1 MAIDNS
7 AQSPL
12 TLALDTASRAPSI
25 ALARPEVIIASSS
38 LATTDHISERLW
50 SEIDLL
56 MEEAV
61 IGIDDVELF
70 AVCAGPGGFTGLR
83 VGVAAIKGFALAT
96 SRPAIGVTALEAAA
110 LAADSRGL
118 VCSMVG
124 AYKNEVYS
132 QLFSF
137 DKEGAPVAEN
147 QPAVTTIAEAV
158 DRMASI
164 DSVVFAG
171 DAVADHL
178 EAIRQARPSGWTA
191 RDETRYLSE
200 AIARLAIMRYYRGEA
215 QDAESVQAFYVR
227 RAEAEIKLSLGLL
240 GSKIKRSIRN
250 E

>member
-1 MAIDNS
+1 
-7 AQSPL
+7 
-12 TLALDTASRAPSI
+12 
-25 ALARPEVIIASSS
+25 
-38 LATTDHISERLW
+38 
-50 SEIDLL
+50 
-56 MEEAV
+56 
-61 IGIDDVELF
+61 
-70 AVCAGPGGFTGLR
+70 
-83 VGVAAIKGFALAT
+83 
-96 SRPAIGVTALEAAA
+96 
-110 LAADSRGL
+110 
-118 VCSMVG
+118 MVG